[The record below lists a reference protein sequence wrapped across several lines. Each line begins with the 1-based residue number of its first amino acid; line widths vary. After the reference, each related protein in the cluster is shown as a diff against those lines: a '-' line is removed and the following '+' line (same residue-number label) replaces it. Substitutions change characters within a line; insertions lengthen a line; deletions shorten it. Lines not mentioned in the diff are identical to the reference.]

1 MSTDEE
7 SRMDIKDVM
16 TRNPHVVTASASV
29 QEAAQIMAREDVGIV
44 PVVENDDDRR
54 VIGVI
59 TDRDI
64 AVRCVAQGRGA
75 DCRVSEAM
83 SSGRIT
89 TCREN
94 EHINRVMDAM
104 RTEKVRRI
112 PIVDERGALVGIVS
126 QADVVRKTR
135 DGSRAERTIEDI
147 SEPGGRHTQHA
158 D

>member
-1 MSTDEE
+1 
-7 SRMDIKDVM
+7 MDIKDVM
-16 TRNPHVVTASASV
+16 TRDPHCVTPNATV
-29 QEAAQIMAREDVGIV
+29 REAAQIMAREDVGIV
-44 PVVENDDDRR
+44 PVVESNDGREL
-54 VIGVI
+54 IGVI

-64 AVRCVAQGRGA
+64 AVRCVANGKGA

-83 SSGRIT
+83 SAGRLA

-94 EHINRVMDAM
+94 EHIDRVMDAM

-135 DGSRAERTIEDI
+135 DGQRAERTIEDI
-147 SEPGGRHTQHA
+147 SQPGGRHAQHA

>member
-1 MSTDEE
+1 M
-7 SRMDIKDVM
+7 MDIKDVM
-16 TRNPHVVTASASV
+16 TRNLHTVTPDATI

-44 PVVENDDDRR
+44 PVVDTNERQR
-54 VIGVI
+54 LVGVI

-64 AVRCVAQGRGA
+64 AVRCVAKGRGA

-112 PIVDERGALVGIVS
+112 PIVDERGSLVGIVS
-126 QADVVRKTR
+126 QADVVRKSR

-147 SEPGGRHTQHA
+147 SEPGGRHAQHA